1 MSGPPSPRRTAGR
14 VSSKACLWRKFKLK
28 FLRRFFWLEMSS
40 DDNHWR
46 AHMTPMARNI
56 CSCAVF
62 ATTSFTFGLPTY
74 FVSHYCY
81 GRALYAVF
89 YRRVFFFLIEQS
101 CLTVVCQMTCQ
112 RSHICWCASCWH
124 GFVLLVQ
131 FVLVHLKIQFCLA
144 SSETG
149 VAFLQEDYCTHQ
161 FAWVFLFSWD
171 RCLRLSFSLSTL
183 FVIWH
188 SDTTWFK
195 YIDAHAKSPL
205 TIPCV
210 LYAAME

>member
-1 MSGPPSPRRTAGR
+1 
-14 VSSKACLWRKFKLK
+14 
-28 FLRRFFWLEMSS
+28 MSS

-46 AHMTPMARNI
+46 AHMTPTARNI
-56 CSCAVF
+56 CTCAVF
-62 ATTSFTFGLPTY
+62 ATTSFNFGLPTY
-74 FVSHYCY
+74 FVSHGYCY

-89 YRRVFFFLIEQS
+89 YRRAELFDCGVS
-101 CLTVVCQMTCQ
+101 NDMSKVT
-112 RSHICWCASCWH
+112 H
-124 GFVLLVQ
+124 LLVCI
-131 FVLVHLKIQFCLA
+131 VLTQCFCFASSVCFGSFCLA

-171 RCLRLSFSLSTL
+171 RCLRLSFSLLTL

-188 SDTTWFK
+188 SGTTWFK

-205 TIPCV
+205 TISCV